1 LGDSVCH
8 TSVETTV
15 SQPTFFPSVAQAG
28 EERMFPDNDFL
39 DLMDPYF
46 AIGFAVQNDTRF
58 KRTIVAAPECN
69 CRSE

>member
-1 LGDSVCH
+1 
-8 TSVETTV
+8 
-15 SQPTFFPSVAQAG
+15 
-28 EERMFPDNDFL
+28 MFPDNDFL